1 MTRAF
6 WDYLNFCQ
14 FLNAQPICQS
24 CFLVATHNKEFSKWS
39 GVCILVLK
47 IRNPR
52 DKERYCIE
60 VNSWY
65 HQDEKTLEMSPDSL
79 ETESFMCS
87 LEIIAKK
94 KTEGQ
99 YYWLG
104 EGVDETTSPPSPK

>member
-1 MTRAF
+1 MEWSLHTCFKNQEPTGQRKVLH
-6 WDYLNFCQ
+6 WGK
-14 FLNAQPICQS
+14 
-24 CFLVATHNKEFSKWS
+24 FLVPS
-39 GVCILVLK
+39 G
-47 IRNPR
+47 R
-52 DKERYCIE
+52 
-60 VNSWY
+60 
-65 HQDEKTLEMSPDSL
+65 KTLEMSPDSL